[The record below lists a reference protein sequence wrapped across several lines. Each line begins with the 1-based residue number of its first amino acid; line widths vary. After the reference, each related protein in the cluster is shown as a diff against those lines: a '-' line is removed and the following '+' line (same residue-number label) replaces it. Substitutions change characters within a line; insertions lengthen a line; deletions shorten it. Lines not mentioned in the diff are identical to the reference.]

1 MRGASLLDAL
11 SLRVPGTRP
20 DNVVDPA
27 ANLHWLDLIAH
38 HVQIMSLVFH
48 PSENIARMKESA
60 TLAVAAKARALKAA
74 GKAIIDLGAGE
85 PDFDTPLFIRE
96 AAVKALAEGA
106 TRYTATEGIL
116 PLREAIAADA
126 NRSVRGLSPV
136 AANEVVVS
144 NGSKQS
150 LYNACVCCFGPG
162 DEVLVPTPAWTSY
175 YEMVELA
182 RATVVPVFGD
192 PSRSL
197 KVTAEQLAAAATP
210 RTKGLMLNSPSNP
223 TGAVYS
229 RDELSAIL
237 ALAAERGWWVLS
249 DEIYMRIA
257 YDGPAASAL
266 ELAPT
271 RDNLIVING
280 VAKAYAMTGWRI
292 GWTIAP
298 AAVTKAMTAFQSHTT
313 SNPAAVSQHAALAA
327 LARVEEADAAVMHM
341 VQQFHARR
349 DAVVQ
354 ALRAFPNVRFVQPD
368 GAFYLYINVAGFLGA
383 DDAGAAFAQR
393 VLEQENVAVVPGSAF
408 LTPDW
413 IRMSYATTE
422 AIAVEGVTRI
432 ARCLTTPTER

>member
-1 MRGASLLDAL
+1 
-11 SLRVPGTRP
+11 
-20 DNVVDPA
+20 
-27 ANLHWLDLIAH
+27 
-38 HVQIMSLVFH
+38 MSLVFQ
-48 PSENIARMKESA
+48 PSANIARMKESA

-74 GKAIIDLGAGE
+74 GNAIIDLGAGE
-85 PDFDTPLFIRE
+85 PDFDTPAFIRE

-106 TRYTATEGIL
+106 TRYTNTEGIL

-126 NRSVRGLSPV
+126 NRYMRGLPSV
-136 AANEVVVS
+136 TAAEVVVS

-175 YEMVELA
+175 YEMVGLA

-192 PSRSL
+192 VSRSL
-197 KVTAEQLAAAATP
+197 KVTADQLRAAATS
-210 RTKGLMLNSPSNP
+210 RTRGLMLNSPSNP

-229 RDELSAIL
+229 RDELREIL
-237 ALAAERGWWVLS
+237 DLAADQGWWVLA

-257 YDGPAASAL
+257 YNGPATSAL
-266 ELAPT
+266 EVAPT

-298 AAVTKAMTAFQSHTT
+298 VALTRAMTAFQSHTT
-313 SNPAAVSQHAALAA
+313 SNAAAVSQHAALAA
-327 LARVEEADAAVMHM
+327 LSRVAEADAAIAEM
-341 VQQFHARR
+341 VQQFHQRR
-349 DAVVQ
+349 DAVVR
-354 ALRAFPNVRFVQPD
+354 ALQPYPTISYVQPD
-368 GAFYLYINVAGFLGA
+368 GAFYLYINVAGFEGA
-383 DDAGAAFAQR
+383 DNPGAAFAER
-393 VLEQENVAVVPGSAF
+393 VLERENVAVVPGSAF

-422 AIAVEGVTRI
+422 AIAVDGVTRI
-432 ARCLTTPTER
+432 ARCLTNTTESR